1 MKNKISIRKEIRIG
15 AGLVILLLLIAF
27 SERQQSEAVCKNVL
41 VELVNVNDNHF
52 LDEKDISRQVDAIGK
67 SLKGASMERINLKG
81 IEKALMF
88 DRHIQDAELYT
99 DLKGNLI
106 VRVELRSMMARIV
119 QDDAPDAYIAED
131 GAIMDTS
138 EKFSSRVMIVS
149 GRYVKKLLQSGN
161 LTRTPEGK
169 TLLEMIE
176 FINEDPFWRAQ
187 VAQLDM
193 NSQGEIT
200 IYPQV
205 TGQVV
210 EFGKAEDFERKFL
223 KLMVFY
229 KEILPQKGWTK
240 YERVNLTYDGQVI
253 AQ

>member
-1 MKNKISIRKEIRIG
+1 
-15 AGLVILLLLIAF
+15 
-27 SERQQSEAVCKNVL
+27 
-41 VELVNVNDNHF
+41 
-52 LDEKDISRQVDAIGK
+52 
-67 SLKGASMERINLKG
+67 
-81 IEKALMF
+81 
-88 DRHIQDAELYT
+88 
-99 DLKGNLI
+99 
-106 VRVELRSMMARIV
+106 
-119 QDDAPDAYIAED
+119 
-131 GAIMDTS
+131 
-138 EKFSSRVMIVS
+138 
-149 GRYVKKLLQSGN
+149 
-161 LTRTPEGK
+161 
-169 TLLEMIE
+169 MIE